1 MWSELKKIF
10 GSSDPTGKMTNE
22 LNEMLRITREMA
34 DKIRPHIMDSS
45 VSLENRREVYKMD
58 IEVNRLERSVRKRVI
73 THLSTR
79 RGHINY
85 CLLMMSMVK
94 DAERIGDYL
103 KNVTE
108 VSELGGVAIPQGDLR
123 DELVDLVG
131 VAHMLFEVTPEIL
144 ESQNAEAAMEA
155 IEEGRAAN
163 KRCDQL
169 LVQLSKSNLSASET
183 TSMVLL
189 TRFYKRIGAH
199 LANLLSSIVMP
210 LHKLDYYDEK
220 ELAVPEDER

>member
-1 MWSELKKIF
+1 MWANIAKIF
-10 GSSDPTGKMTNE
+10 GSSDPTGKMTHE
-22 LNEMLRITREMA
+22 LNEMLRVTREMA
-34 DKIRPHIMDSS
+34 EIIRPHVMEN
-45 VSLENRREVYKMD
+45 SLTLEERRRVYKMD
-58 IEVNRLERSVRKRVI
+58 IQVNRLERSVRKRVI
-73 THLSTR
+73 THLSTS

-85 CLLMMSMVK
+85 CLLMMSLVK

-108 VSELGGVAIPQGDLR
+108 VSELGGSAVPEGELR
-123 DELVDLVG
+123 DELNDLIG
-131 VAHMLFEVTPEIL
+131 VAHMLFEKTPTIL
-144 ESQNAEAAMEA
+144 DSQDTEVAMQA

-169 LVQLSKSNLSASET
+169 LVQLAKSDLSASET

-220 ELAVPEDER
+220 ELEVPEDRR

>member
-1 MWSELKKIF
+1 
-10 GSSDPTGKMTNE
+10 
-22 LNEMLRITREMA
+22 
-34 DKIRPHIMDSS
+34 
-45 VSLENRREVYKMD
+45 
-58 IEVNRLERSVRKRVI
+58 
-73 THLSTR
+73 
-79 RGHINY
+79 
-85 CLLMMSMVK
+85 
-94 DAERIGDYL
+94 
-103 KNVTE
+103 
-108 VSELGGVAIPQGDLR
+108 
-123 DELVDLVG
+123 
-131 VAHMLFEVTPEIL
+131 MLFEVTPEIL

>member
-22 LNEMLRITREMA
+22 LNEMLRVTREMA
-34 DKIRPHIMDSS
+34 EIIRPHVMKN
-45 VSLENRREVYKMD
+45 SLTLELRREVYKMD
-58 IEVNRLERSVRKRVI
+58 IQVNRLERSVRKRVI
-73 THLSTR
+73 THLSTSG
-79 RGHINY
+79 GHINY
-85 CLLMMSMVK
+85 CLLMMSLVK

-108 VSELGGVAIPQGDLR
+108 VSELGGVAIPEGDLH
-123 DELVDLVG
+123 DELSDLIG
-131 VAHMLFEVTPEIL
+131 VAHMLFEETPKIL
-144 ESQNAEAAMEA
+144 ESQDTESAIQA

-163 KRCDQL
+163 KRCDKL
-169 LVQLSKSNLSASET
+169 LVELAKSDLSASQT

-220 ELAVPEDER
+220 ELAVPEDAR